1 MASTG
6 IQEDFVQ
13 RVSSAV
19 CESMRNEHVKDYD
32 TIYSRHDTV
41 MSWPILIVNSNLQ
54 FSLHI
59 WLSYNTELKTFVKF
73 IYFDSF
79 AIVII

>member
-1 MASTG
+1 MLHQVTWG
-6 IQEDFVQ
+6 HVTL
-13 RVSSAV
+13 SAG
-19 CESMRNEHVKDYD
+19 EY
-32 TIYSRHDTV
+32 V
-41 MSWPILIVNSNLQ
+41 MSWPILIVTIQ

-59 WLSYNTELKTFVKF
+59 WLSYNTELKTFVTF